1 MAALFVCDIL
11 QLVFWLTNIL
21 KIGQESVKKPIFR
34 TLSII
39 FEHIMIAS
47 LQGNFVQLTPA
58 KLIVDVGGVGYEV
71 NISLNTY
78 EAISKKEKGLLY
90 TYLHI
95 TENAQVLFG
104 FHEPAEK
111 ELFLHL
117 ISVSGVGAST
127 ARMMLSGMQP
137 EEIIRAIVNGEARL
151 LEQIKGI
158 GKKSAER
165 LVLELRDKLSKMNV
179 ANNPNGGFA
188 LTNKNTP
195 HQDAVQALVSLGIQK
210 AVAEKAV
217 DKTIQA
223 EGAEMSLESLIKA
236 ALKNC

>member
-1 MAALFVCDIL
+1 
-11 QLVFWLTNIL
+11 
-21 KIGQESVKKPIFR
+21 
-34 TLSII
+34 
-39 FEHIMIAS
+39 MIAF
-47 LQGNFVQLTPA
+47 LQGKLVQLTPA

-78 EAISKKEKGLLY
+78 EAISKKENGLLY

-95 TENAQVLFG
+95 TENSQVLFG
-104 FHEPAEK
+104 FHEQTEK
-111 ELFLHL
+111 DLFLNL

-137 EEIIRAIVNGEARL
+137 EEIIRAIVNGDARL

-165 LVLELRDKLSKMNV
+165 LVLELRDKLSKIPLNSHQLTGGV
-179 ANNPNGGFA
+179 GFA
-188 LTNKNTP
+188 KSNVQ
-195 HQDAVQALVSLGIQK
+195 QDAIQALISLGIQK
-210 AVAEKAV
+210 AIAEKAV
-217 DKTIQA
+217 DKTMQSA
-223 EGAEMSLESLIKA
+223 SVELSLEVLIKA

>member
-1 MAALFVCDIL
+1 M
-11 QLVFWLTNIL
+11 
-21 KIGQESVKKPIFR
+21 SIFHM
-34 TLSII
+34 LYVI
-39 FEHIMIAS
+39 FEPIMIAF
-47 LQGNFVQLTPA
+47 LRGNFIQVTPA

-71 NISLNTY
+71 NISLHTY
-78 EAISKKEKGLLY
+78 ESISKKENGQLH
-90 TYLHI
+90 TYLHL
-95 TENAQVLFG
+95 TENSQVLFG
-104 FHEPAEK
+104 FHTLPEK

-137 EEIIRAIVNGEARL
+137 EEIIRAIVQGDARQ
-151 LEQIKGI
+151 LESIKGI

>member
-1 MAALFVCDIL
+1 
-11 QLVFWLTNIL
+11 
-21 KIGQESVKKPIFR
+21 
-34 TLSII
+34 
-39 FEHIMIAS
+39 MIAF
-47 LQGNFVQLTPA
+47 LQGNFVQLSPA

-95 TENAQVLFG
+95 TENSQVLFG
-104 FHEPAEK
+104 FHEQTEK
-111 ELFLHL
+111 DLFLHL

-165 LVLELRDKLSKMNV
+165 LVLELRDKLSKILLNTHQLT
-179 ANNPNGGFA
+179 GGTGFA
-188 LTNKNTP
+188 KSNIQ
-195 HQDAVQALVSLGIQK
+195 QDAIHALISLGIQK
-210 AVAEKAV
+210 AIAEKAV
-217 DKTIQA
+217 DKTMQSA
-223 EGAEMSLESLIKA
+223 GVELSLEVLIKA

>member
-1 MAALFVCDIL
+1 MVQI
-11 QLVFWLTNIL
+11 
-21 KIGQESVKKPIFR
+21 PIFR
-34 TLSII
+34 CLFVN
-39 FEHIMIAS
+39 FERIMIAF
-47 LQGNFVQLTPA
+47 LQGQFVQVTPA

-71 NISLNTY
+71 NISLHTY

-95 TENAQVLFG
+95 TENSQVLFG
-104 FHEPAEK
+104 FHEQTEK
-111 ELFLHL
+111 DLFLHL

-165 LVLELRDKLSKMNV
+165 LVLELRDKLSKIPLNAHQLTGGAGFTKSNV
-179 ANNPNGGFA
+179 Q
-188 LTNKNTP
+188 
-195 HQDAVQALVSLGIQK
+195 QDAIQALISLGIQK

-217 DKTIQA
+217 DKTMQSD
-223 EGAEMSLESLIKA
+223 GAELSLEVLIKA

>member
-1 MAALFVCDIL
+1 
-11 QLVFWLTNIL
+11 
-21 KIGQESVKKPIFR
+21 
-34 TLSII
+34 
-39 FEHIMIAS
+39 MIAF
-47 LQGNFVQLTPA
+47 LQGNFVQVTPA
-58 KLIVDVGGVGYEV
+58 KLIVEVGGVGYEV
-71 NISLNTY
+71 NISLHTY
-78 EAISKKEKGLLY
+78 EAISKKEKGLLH

-104 FHEPAEK
+104 FFDQQEK
-111 ELFLHL
+111 ELFMQL

-137 EEIIRAIVNGEARL
+137 EEIIRAIVQGDARQ

-165 LVLELRDKLSKMNV
+165 LVLELRDKLSKININ
-179 ANNPNGGFA
+179 NNPTGGFA
-188 LTNKNTP
+188 SANKNTP
-195 HQDAVQALVSLGIQK
+195 HQDAVQALISLGIQK

-217 DKTIQA
+217 DKTVQT
-223 EGAEMSLESLIKA
+223 EGVSLSLETLIKA

>member
-1 MAALFVCDIL
+1 MA
-11 QLVFWLTNIL
+11 
-21 KIGQESVKKPIFR
+21 KSVIFR
-34 TLSII
+34 YVSII
-39 FEHIMIAS
+39 FELIMIAF

-58 KLIVDVGGVGYEV
+58 KLIIDVGGVGYEV

-104 FHEPAEK
+104 FHEQNEK
-111 ELFLHL
+111 DLFMHL

-165 LVLELRDKLSKMNV
+165 LVLELRDKLSKIPLNTHQLSGGV
-179 ANNPNGGFA
+179 GFA
-188 LTNKNTP
+188 KSNTQ
-195 HQDAVQALVSLGIQK
+195 QDAIQALISLGIQK
-210 AVAEKAV
+210 SIAEKAV
-217 DKTIQA
+217 DKTIQSD
-223 EGAEMSLESLIKA
+223 GAELSLEVLIKA

>member
-1 MAALFVCDIL
+1 
-11 QLVFWLTNIL
+11 
-21 KIGQESVKKPIFR
+21 
-34 TLSII
+34 
-39 FEHIMIAS
+39 MIAF
-47 LQGNFVQLTPA
+47 LRGHFVQVTPA

-71 NISLNTY
+71 NISLHTY
-78 EAISKKEKGLLY
+78 EAISKTASGQLH

-104 FHEPAEK
+104 FHELQEK

-137 EEIIRAIVNGEARL
+137 DEIVRAIVQGDARQ
-151 LEQIKGI
+151 LESIKGI

-165 LVLELRDKLSKMNV
+165 LVLELKDKLSKISMH
-179 ANNPNGGFA
+179 NNPLGGFA
-188 LTNKNTP
+188 AVVANP
-195 HQDAVQALVSLGIQK
+195 HQDAVQALIALGIQK

-217 DKTIQA
+217 DKTIQSN
-223 EGAEMSLESLIKA
+223 GADLSIEILIKT
-236 ALKNC
+236 ALKLC

>member
-1 MAALFVCDIL
+1 
-11 QLVFWLTNIL
+11 LVQI
-21 KIGQESVKKPIFR
+21 PIFR
-34 TLSII
+34 CLFVN
-39 FEHIMIAS
+39 FERIMIAF
-47 LQGNFVQLTPA
+47 LQGQFVQVTPA

-71 NISLNTY
+71 NISLHTY

-95 TENAQVLFG
+95 TENSQVLFG
-104 FHEPAEK
+104 FHEQTEK
-111 ELFLHL
+111 DLFLHL

-137 EEIIRAIVNGEARL
+137 EEIIRAIVNGDARL

-165 LVLELRDKLSKMNV
+165 LVLELRDKLSKIPLNSHQLSGGV
-179 ANNPNGGFA
+179 GFA
-188 LTNKNTP
+188 KSNVQ
-195 HQDAVQALVSLGIQK
+195 QDAIQALISLGIQK
-210 AVAEKAV
+210 AIAEKAV
-217 DKTIQA
+217 DKTMQSA
-223 EGAEMSLESLIKA
+223 SVELSLEVLIKA